1 MRNSGAHFVGA
12 PVGRSRLKTAER
24 GETSRG
30 DGAGLQPDM
39 PWGHEHPLGN
49 LSKWRAARDTPP
61 DCSFDRRQSECFSA
75 ELVMA

>member
-1 MRNSGAHFVGA
+1 MRNSGAHFIGA
-12 PVGRSRLKTAER
+12 PVGRSRLKTAEH

-49 LSKWRAARDTPP
+49 VAT
-61 DCSFDRRQSECFSA
+61 
-75 ELVMA
+75 